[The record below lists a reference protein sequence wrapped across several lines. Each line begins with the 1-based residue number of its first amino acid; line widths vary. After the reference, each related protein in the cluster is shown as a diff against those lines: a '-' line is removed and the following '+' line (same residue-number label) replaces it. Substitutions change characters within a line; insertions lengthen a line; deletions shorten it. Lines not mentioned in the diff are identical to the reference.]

1 MRNCTWSLNDKVRD
15 NSQTSPAVL
24 ISSTRR
30 ILTQRFS
37 EQDLAPFM
45 IHELL
50 LSPTET
56 ASGSH
61 PCCVVSV
68 TYHRPSYFHGGNTGS
83 NPVGD
88 ANKIKY
94 LQEPQFPTRYA
105 HYSTVLFA
113 SDQAKHLSVRHLLL
127 VRHRFIVDVHR
138 HFDGVVAQQPLDDL
152 RIAVILP
159 QQGGIGMAQRVP
171 SLDFDS
177 CLACRRLDV
186 VLHDATHPVRLF
198 ALHFGA
204 GEDVVVVLGIG
215 CFPSPSQQ
223 FIEE

>member
-83 NPVGD
+83 NPVRDPNLINTLHEIWRAFPLFHGMVCIASSGSLTHGD
-88 ANKIKY
+88 
-94 LQEPQFPTRYA
+94 
-105 HYSTVLFA
+105 
-113 SDQAKHLSVRHLLL
+113 LSN
-127 VRHRFIVDVHR
+127 
-138 HFDGVVAQQPLDDL
+138 P
-152 RIAVILP
+152 
-159 QQGGIGMAQRVP
+159 M
-171 SLDFDS
+171 
-177 CLACRRLDV
+177 
-186 VLHDATHPVRLF
+186 
-198 ALHFGA
+198 
-204 GEDVVVVLGIG
+204 
-215 CFPSPSQQ
+215 
-223 FIEE
+223 

>member
-88 ANKIKY
+88 AKSFKH
-94 LQEPQFPTRYA
+94 LQNRLPRRYVLRYVETGFA
-105 HYSTVLFA
+105 AALRVLFA
-113 SDQAKHLSVRHLLL
+113 FPEPLPRRTRSSFSVTPNATVPAQPSDHCRSGATR
-127 VRHRFIVDVHR
+127 
-138 HFDGVVAQQPLDDL
+138 
-152 RIAVILP
+152 
-159 QQGGIGMAQRVP
+159 
-171 SLDFDS
+171 S
-177 CLACRRLDV
+177 CSCADY
-186 VLHDATHPVRLF
+186 
-198 ALHFGA
+198 
-204 GEDVVVVLGIG
+204 
-215 CFPSPSQQ
+215 S
-223 FIEE
+223 